1 MTAADPAE
9 LRAILEDLRNHVV
22 WQELEFGRELLLDH
36 AQVQALR
43 AARRA
48 GVGQGVRENAVRT
61 GPAAGGPVGF
71 GQSLRERLMQG
82 RPGAADAR
90 PQAPTSVP
98 APAPQPV
105 AVTPEA
111 PRPLAPGAASAPL
124 APPVPAR
131 VASPAP
137 TGTPRLLAE
146 IRSELGDCQR
156 CGLCHGRRSIVF
168 GTGNPR
174 AELVFVGEAPGAEED
189 AQGTPFV
196 GEAGKLL
203 TKMIEAMGYR
213 RDDVY
218 ICNLIKCRPP
228 NNRNPEAEEIAAC
241 EPFLKAQ
248 LASVQPRAVV
258 ALGKFAAQT
267 LLRDDTAIS
276 RMRGLWREYEGIPL
290 MPTYHPAYLLRQ
302 PAEKRK
308 VWSDLQQVMQR
319 LGKTPPAK

>member
-1 MTAADPAE
+1 VTPADPAE
-9 LRAILEDLRNHVV
+9 LRAILEDLRSHLV
-22 WQELEFGRELLLDH
+22 WQEQALGSELLLDH

-43 AARRA
+43 AARRSA
-48 GVGQGVRENAVRT
+48 TRAPQSAAPREDHGSAAAGQGVAQSFRERLQRHRPGGAVA
-61 GPAAGGPVGF
+61 PAAG
-71 GQSLRERLMQG
+71 
-82 RPGAADAR
+82 
-90 PQAPTSVP
+90 VP
-98 APAPQPV
+98 ATAPPA
-105 AVTPEA
+105 
-111 PRPLAPGAASAPL
+111 APL
-124 APPVPAR
+124 APPQQHAPRPA
-131 VASPAP
+131 APAP
-137 TGTPRLLAE
+137 AAGVQNPSGIAARASDEPRLLAE
-146 IRSELGDCQR
+146 VRAELGDCRR
-156 CGLCHGRRSIVF
+156 CGLCEGRKSIVF

-174 AELVFVGEAPGAEED
+174 AELVFVGEAPGADED

-218 ICNLIKCRPP
+218 ICNVIKCRPP
-228 NNRNPEAEEIAAC
+228 NNRNPEPAEIAAC

-248 LASVQPRAVV
+248 LASLRPKVVV

-276 RMRGLWREYEGIPL
+276 RMRGLWREYEGLPL

-319 LGKTPPAK
+319 LGKTPPTK